1 MYYAYMYICMYVCI
15 STSCKKHTS
24 WTNTSQWPEI
34 SGTQSQKSFWADQA
48 GSYQRRNGHIAT
60 PRGIQRIMKAKT
72 YLYTPTN
79 SICSYCNMS
88 SWYEEWQQHCKPMW
102 VRHAEAE
109 EVEEQGSDLA
119 KWQMPH
125 YYYYFHL
132 LSSPLTSSKRI
143 QWNCCTRARIC
154 SRSAHIFIA
163 AQSVP
168 LQSAAIPTCC
178 CTLLKAFEW
187 RWQAK
192 VCCSNTCSSPPYL
205 HPKRLMRMRSV
216 QIDLA
221 AAIYRCW
228 RRYMPPLLQGV
239 AHAHKNLCQY
249 VTARVCM
256 SLCVFVIVAQNS
268 IIITANTYGYRCCCH
283 RFVLAVCCC

>member
-178 CTLLKAFEW
+178 CARMAVAGQSVLQQHMQFTSPLAPETL
-187 RWQAK
+187 
-192 VCCSNTCSSPPYL
+192 
-205 HPKRLMRMRSV
+205 
-216 QIDLA
+216 D
-221 AAIYRCW
+221 
-228 RRYMPPLLQGV
+228 
-239 AHAHKNLCQY
+239 AHAVSSNWSCGRHLSLLAQVHATFATRCRACAQKPLPICDCACVY
-249 VTARVCM
+249 VA
-256 SLCVFVIVAQNS
+256 LCVCNCGTKFNHH
-268 IIITANTYGYRCCCH
+268 YGKYIR
-283 RFVLAVCCC
+283 L

>member
-1 MYYAYMYICMYVCI
+1 MTCTMHICTYV
-15 STSCKKHTS
+15 CKKHTS

-119 KWQMPH
+119 KWRNGKCRIITIIST
-125 YYYYFHL
+125 YWAAHL
-132 LSSPLTSSKRI
+132 PAASASSEIVAHALVFARDQRTSLSRPNQYR
-143 QWNCCTRARIC
+143 CRAP
-154 SRSAHIFIA
+154 
-163 AQSVP
+163 QSQLVVA
-168 LQSAAIPTCC
+168 L
-178 CTLLKAFEW
+178 EW